1 MEQLEPKENQSLESE
16 QETTTNIP
24 EPEGVLL
31 GEGDIPPELEPCPC
45 PCPCPCDEE

>member
-1 MEQLEPKENQSLESE
+1 VEQLEPKENQSPETE
-16 QETTTNIP
+16 QETTTEAS

-31 GEGDIPPELEPCPC
+31 GEVIPGEEE

>member
-1 MEQLEPKENQSLESE
+1 MEQLEPKENQSAETE
-16 QETTTNIP
+16 TREETTTDTP

-31 GEGDIPPELEPCPC
+31 GEIIPGEEE